1 MTGQRLGYSTGH
13 SCMHDSS
20 HAGAQHHPHHNGH
33 RHGHEASSLPRLV
46 AALSLTLAFAL
57 VEVAAGWWSGSLA
70 LLADAGHMATDSLS
84 LGLAGLAAWL
94 SVRPASARH
103 SYGLQRSEV
112 LMGFINALL
121 MLAVI
126 VALAV
131 ASVQR
136 LLHPQPV
143 QGEVVSVVA
152 VAGLLVN
159 VVVALM
165 LARGVQTFNTRG
177 ALLHVMGDLLGSVA
191 ALVAGL
197 VISLTGWTPID
208 PILTLSIAAL
218 ILASTV
224 RLLMDAVNT
233 LMEGVPRHLSLQAV
247 GHAIVA
253 RPHVRSVH
261 DLHLWTVSSHQVALS
276 AHLVIDDLGCWEE
289 VLADLGDTLKQ
300 LGIDHLT
307 LQPVPF
313 NRRIKW
319 VKRDQPP
326 AVPPPQ

>member
-1 MTGQRLGYSTGH
+1 
-13 SCMHDSS
+13 MHDAATTHTHHHHH
-20 HAGAQHHPHHNGH
+20 HAHDDGQHHAHHGA
-33 RHGHEASSLPRLV
+33 GSSLPRLL
-46 AALSLTLAFAL
+46 AALSLTLLFAA
-57 VEVAAGWWSGSLA
+57 VEAGAGWWSGSLA

-84 LGLAGLAAWL
+84 LALAGLAAWL
-94 SVRPASARH
+94 AARPVSSRH

-136 LLHPQPV
+136 LLHPQAV

-152 VAGLLVN
+152 VVGLLIN
-159 VVVALM
+159 IAVALM
-165 LARGVQTFNTRG
+165 LARGEQNFNTRG
-177 ALLHVMGDLLGSVA
+177 ALLHVLGDLLGSVA

-218 ILASTV
+218 ILGSTV
-224 RLLMDAVNT
+224 RLLLDAVNT
-233 LMEGVPRHLSLQAV
+233 LMEGVPRHLSLEAV
-247 GHAIVA
+247 GRAMVA

-261 DLHLWTVSSHQVALS
+261 DLHLWTVSSRQVALS
-276 AHLVIDDLGCWEE
+276 AHLVIDDLGRWEE
-289 VLADLGDTLKQ
+289 ILADLEETLKK
-300 LGIDHLT
+300 LGVDHLT
-307 LQPVPF
+307 LQPVPLG
-313 NRRIKW
+313 RRVKW
-319 VKRDQPP
+319 IERGLSREPPP
-326 AVPPPQ
+326 AAPPPQ